1 MGSYTLSFL
10 ILLVLSGL
18 FSGSETALFSFSDSE
33 IESLSGKSLRRKLKK
48 LRSNPGRLL
57 TSILLGNLL
66 VNVVAAA
73 LITQAFYTAMGP
85 RGITYA
91 ILFGT
96 TVILIFGEIIP
107 KTFAARFNTAYAR
120 IACAFLPLFIAVLKP
135 FILLAEL
142 ITRPLIKAGLHFIP
156 VQEEQ
161 LKKSEVITILK
172 KGNASILDP
181 VEETILVNML
191 NIQLFSL
198 KNVMNNIDHSLF
210 IPAGMTVEEV
220 RERFI
225 RTKSSYL
232 VVFNGNYEHIKGIL
246 TPGALLA
253 SDGRSHPPLLSPLF
267 VPSLKKV
274 KDIIHALKATPVAL
288 IVDEYGTVTGSLTYD
303 DIMHYILQN
312 VTSLN
317 PDIAHEKISQNSIIV
332 HSATPVPQVNRL
344 LGLKLDDSEAK
355 TIGGYIEHLSGEIPK
370 KGTVLSIPQATFI
383 IVDAAKNKINT
394 IKIIRKRGD
403 T

>member
-10 ILLVLSGL
+10 ILLFLSGL

-33 IESLSGKSLRRKLKK
+33 IESLPLEKLRQKLKK

-66 VNVVAAA
+66 VNVVMAA
-73 LITQAFYTAMGP
+73 LITQAFYTSMGP
-85 RGITYA
+85 RGISYA

-107 KTFAARFNTAYAR
+107 KTLAARFNSTYAR
-120 IACAFLPLFIAVLKP
+120 VTCFFLPFFITLLKP
-135 FILLAEL
+135 FIFVAEL
-142 ITRPLIKAGLHFIP
+142 ITKPMIKAGLHFIP
-156 VQEEQ
+156 DQEEQ

-172 KGNASILDP
+172 KGNSSILDP

-198 KNVMNNIDHSLF
+198 KNIMNNIDHSLF
-210 IPAGMTVEEV
+210 IPDGMSIEEI

-225 RTKSSYL
+225 RTKSDYL
-232 VVFNGNYEHIKGIL
+232 VVFKENYEHIKGIL
-246 TPGALLA
+246 TPGSLLS
-253 SDGRSHPPLLSPLF
+253 SDGKGHPPLLSPLF

-274 KDIIHALKATPVAL
+274 KDIIHALKTSPVAL

-303 DIMHYILQN
+303 NIMHYILQN
-312 VTSLN
+312 ITSLN
-317 PDIAHEKISQNSIIV
+317 PDIAHEKISRNSIIV

-344 LGLKLDDSEAK
+344 LNLKLDDSEAK

-370 KGTVLSIPQATFI
+370 KGTVLSIPEVTFI
-383 IVDAAKNKINT
+383 ILDAARNKINS
-394 IKIIRKRGD
+394 IKIIRKRGKS
-403 T
+403 